1 MKHLEN
7 KVAVITGAGRGWGQA
22 IAVMFAR
29 EGAQTIVAART
40 PSEIERTVEMIR
52 AENGKAEGICL
63 DVSDDAAVR
72 NMIDQTMKKY
82 GCIDVMVNNAAIL
95 PLKTFEDATMEEVD
109 RILDI
114 NLRAPMYICKL
125 VIDIMKKQGGGSIIN
140 VSSSSGV
147 KGFYNES
154 IYCTAKHGLEGL
166 TKAIAIEC
174 GQYNIA
180 ANTITPGGASANIH
194 IKPTSITQAQFDAMP
209 EEEKKK
215 WGDPLLFTEAFV
227 YLAMQRPNEGGISGE
242 RFVAYELS
250 EHIRQKG
257 YDIKLSDMQ
266 DEPVAMGKY

>member
-7 KVAVITGAGRGWGQA
+7 KVAVVTGAGRGWGQA
-22 IAVMFAR
+22 IAIMMAR
-29 EGAQTIVAART
+29 EGAQTIAVART
-40 PSEIERTVEMIR
+40 ASEIDRTVEMIR
-52 AENGKAEGICL
+52 SENGKVEGVCL

-72 NMIDQTMKKY
+72 EMISNIMEKY
-82 GCIDVMVNNAAIL
+82 GRIDVMVNNAAIL

-109 RILDI
+109 RVLNI
-114 NLRAPMYICKL
+114 NLRAPMFICKL
-125 VIDIMKKQGGGSIIN
+125 VIDIMKNQGGGSIIN

-174 GQYNIA
+174 AQHNIA
-180 ANTITPGGASANIH
+180 ANTITPGGASANLH

-227 YLAMQRPNEGGISGE
+227 YLGIQRPKEGGISGE

-257 YDIKLSDMQ
+257 YDIRLSDLKDDPAAQ
-266 DEPVAMGKY
+266 GKY